1 MHTFKTYYNTL
12 SMFFLCIP
20 SIHNKMSSQLSVLK
34 TGKKNITSK
43 DTEYQKVLFL
53 EGNLFPELFYTRTPT
68 GIAGLTSKAWVSH
81 WKSCY

>member
-1 MHTFKTYYNTL
+1 
-12 SMFFLCIP
+12 
-20 SIHNKMSSQLSVLK
+20 MSSQLSVLK

>member
-1 MHTFKTYYNTL
+1 MYTFETYYNTL
-12 SMFFLCIP
+12 STFFLCIP

-53 EGNLFPELFYTRTPT
+53 EGNLFPELSYTPTPT